1 MTVLFEKMLVELNDG
16 MTDMGQLIEDAIV
29 RCVYALRRGDVEAAQ
44 ELVAM
49 DDVVDHKEREL
60 ENLCLRLLLT
70 QHPVA
75 RDMRFVSAALK
86 MLTDMERIGD
96 QAADI
101 AELIALAGHTI
112 PADFHPTFDQMA
124 EVVVRMVKNAV
135 NAFIAMDEVTARLVI
150 SMDDRVDALFSQIK
164 GELTRRLQVQ
174 PELSQYALD
183 ALMIAKYFE
192 RIGDHAVNVA
202 EWVEYAITGVHKSDG
217 K

>member
-1 MTVLFEKMLVELNDG
+1 MTVLFEKMLVELNEC
-16 MTDMGQLIEDAIV
+16 MTDMGQLIEQAIA
-29 RCVYALRRGDVEAAQ
+29 RCVDALRSGDVEKARK
-44 ELVAM
+44 LVAM

-101 AELIALAGHTI
+101 AELIALAGDTI
-112 PADFHPTFDQMA
+112 PAEFHPVFDQMA
-124 EVVVRMVKNAV
+124 DAVVQMVKNAV
-135 NAFIAMDEVTARLVI
+135 SAFIAMDDATAKHVI
-150 SMDDRVDALFSQIK
+150 AMDDRVDALFTQIK
-164 GELTRRLQVQ
+164 DELTRHLQTRPQ
-174 PELSQYALD
+174 MSQYVLD

-202 EWVEYAITGVHKSDG
+202 EWVEYAITGVHMSDG

>member
-112 PADFHPTFDQMA
+112 PSDFHPTFDQMA

>member
-1 MTVLFEKMLVELNDG
+1 MTVLFEKMLVELNEC
-16 MTDMGQLIEDAIV
+16 MTDMGQLIEQAIA
-29 RCVYALRRGDVEAAQ
+29 RCVDALRSGDVEKARK
-44 ELVAM
+44 LVAM

-101 AELIALAGHTI
+101 AELIALAGDTI
-112 PADFHPTFDQMA
+112 PAEFHPVFDQMA
-124 EVVVRMVKNAV
+124 DAVVQMVKNAV
-135 NAFIAMDEVTARLVI
+135 SAFIAMDDATAKHVI
-150 SMDDRVDALFSQIK
+150 AMDDRVDALFTQIK
-164 GELTRRLQVQ
+164 DELTRHLQTRPQ
-174 PELSQYALD
+174 MSQYVLD

-202 EWVEYAITGVHKSDG
+202 EWVEFSITGVHAKG
-217 K
+217 

>member
-1 MTVLFEKMLVELNDG
+1 MTVLFEKMLVELNEG
-16 MTDMGQLIEDAIV
+16 MTDMGQLIEQAIA
-29 RCVYALRRGDVEAAQ
+29 RCVDALSSGDVEKARK
-44 ELVAM
+44 LVAM

-101 AELIALAGHTI
+101 AELIALAGDTI
-112 PADFHPTFDQMA
+112 PAEFHPVFDQMA
-124 EVVVRMVKNAV
+124 DAVVQMVKNAV
-135 NAFIAMDEVTARLVI
+135 SAFIAMDDATAKHVI
-150 SMDDRVDALFSQIK
+150 AMDDRVDALFTQIK
-164 GELTRRLQVQ
+164 DELTRHLQTRPQ
-174 PELSQYALD
+174 MSQYVLD

-202 EWVEYAITGVHKSDG
+202 EWVEYAITGVHMSDG

>member
-1 MTVLFEKMLVELNDG
+1 MTVLFEKMLVELNEG
-16 MTDMGQLIEDAIV
+16 MTDMGQLIEQAIA
-29 RCVYALRRGDVEAAQ
+29 RCVDALRSGDVEKARK
-44 ELVAM
+44 LVAM

-101 AELIALAGHTI
+101 AELIALAGDTI
-112 PADFHPTFDQMA
+112 PAEFHPVFDQMA
-124 EVVVRMVKNAV
+124 DAVVQMVKNAV
-135 NAFIAMDEVTARLVI
+135 SAFIAMDDATAKHVI
-150 SMDDRVDALFSQIK
+150 AMDDRVDALFTQIK
-164 GELTRRLQVQ
+164 DELTRHLQTRPQ
-174 PELSQYALD
+174 MSQYVLD

-202 EWVEYAITGVHKSDG
+202 EWVEYAVTGVHMSDG

>member
-1 MTVLFEKMLVELNDG
+1 MTVLFEKMLVELNEG
-16 MTDMGQLIEDAIV
+16 MTDMGQLIEQAIA
-29 RCVYALRRGDVEAAQ
+29 RCVDALRSSDVEKARK
-44 ELVAM
+44 LVAM

-101 AELIALAGHTI
+101 AELIALAGDTI
-112 PADFHPTFDQMA
+112 PAEFHPVFDQMA
-124 EVVVRMVKNAV
+124 DAVVQMVKNAV
-135 NAFIAMDEVTARLVI
+135 SAFIAMDDATAKHVI
-150 SMDDRVDALFSQIK
+150 AMDDRVDALFTQIK
-164 GELTRRLQVQ
+164 DELTRHLQTRPQ
-174 PELSQYALD
+174 MSQYVLD

-202 EWVEYAITGVHKSDG
+202 EWVEYAITGVHMSDG

>member
-1 MTVLFEKMLVELNDG
+1 MKVLFEKMLVELNEG
-16 MTDMGQLIEDAIV
+16 MTDMGQLIEQAIA
-29 RCVYALRRGDVEAAQ
+29 RCVDALRSGDVEKARK
-44 ELVAM
+44 LVAM

-101 AELIALAGHTI
+101 AELIALAGDTI
-112 PADFHPTFDQMA
+112 PAEFHPVFDQMA
-124 EVVVRMVKNAV
+124 DAVVQMVKNAV
-135 NAFIAMDEVTARLVI
+135 SAFIAMDDATAKHVI
-150 SMDDRVDALFSQIK
+150 AMDDRVDALFTQIK
-164 GELTRRLQVQ
+164 DELTRHLQTRPQ
-174 PELSQYALD
+174 MSQYVLD

-202 EWVEYAITGVHKSDG
+202 EWVEYAITGVHMSDE

>member
-1 MTVLFEKMLVELNDG
+1 MTVLFEKMLVELNEG
-16 MTDMGQLIEDAIV
+16 MTDMGQLIEQAIA
-29 RCVYALRRGDVEAAQ
+29 RCVDALRSGDVEKARK
-44 ELVAM
+44 LVAM

-101 AELIALAGHTI
+101 AELIALAGDTI
-112 PADFHPTFDQMA
+112 PAEFHPVFDQMA
-124 EVVVRMVKNAV
+124 DAVVQMVKNAV
-135 NAFIAMDEVTARLVI
+135 SAFIAMDDATAKHVI
-150 SMDDRVDALFSQIK
+150 AMDDRVDALFTQIK
-164 GELTRRLQVQ
+164 DELTRHLQTRPQ
-174 PELSQYALD
+174 MSQYVLD

-202 EWVEYAITGVHKSDG
+202 EWVEYAITGVHMSDG

>member
-124 EVVVRMVKNAV
+124 EVAVRMVKNAV

>member
-1 MTVLFEKMLVELNDG
+1 MTVLFEKMLAELNDG
-16 MTDMGQLIEDAIV
+16 MTDMGQLIEDAIM
-29 RCVYALRRGDVEAAQ
+29 RCVYALRRGDVEAARK
-44 ELVAM
+44 LVAM
-49 DDVVDHKEREL
+49 DDEVDHKEREL

-75 RDMRFVSAALK
+75 KDMRFVSAALK

-112 PADFHPTFDQMA
+112 PADFHPVFDQMA
-124 EVVVRMVKNAV
+124 EAVIRMVKNAV
-135 NAFIAMDEVTARLVI
+135 NAFIAMDWETARLVI
-150 SMDDRVDALFSQIK
+150 SMDDRVDELFSQIK
-164 GELTRRLQVQ
+164 AELTRRLQAQ
-174 PELSQYALD
+174 PELSPYALD

>member
-1 MTVLFEKMLVELNDG
+1 MTVLFEKMLVELNEG
-16 MTDMGQLIEDAIV
+16 MTDMGQLIEQAIA
-29 RCVYALRRGDVEAAQ
+29 RCVDALRSGDVEKARK
-44 ELVAM
+44 LVAM

-101 AELIALAGHTI
+101 AELIALAGDTI
-112 PADFHPTFDQMA
+112 PAEFHPVFDQMA
-124 EVVVRMVKNAV
+124 DAVVQMVKNAV
-135 NAFIAMDEVTARLVI
+135 SAFIAMDDATAKHVI
-150 SMDDRVDALFSQIK
+150 AMDDRVDALFTQIK
-164 GELTRRLQVQ
+164 DELTRHLQTRPQ
-174 PELSQYALD
+174 MSQYVLD

-202 EWVEYAITGVHKSDG
+202 EWVEYALTGVHMSDG